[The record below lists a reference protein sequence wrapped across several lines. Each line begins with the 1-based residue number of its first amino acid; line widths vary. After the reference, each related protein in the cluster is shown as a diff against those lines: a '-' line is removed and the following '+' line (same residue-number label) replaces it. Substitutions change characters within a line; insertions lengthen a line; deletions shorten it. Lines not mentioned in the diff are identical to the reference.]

1 MTRMQYFTLGH
12 SGLRVSRLALGTMTF
27 GTDWGW
33 GADKNTAR
41 ELFNAFIERGG
52 NLIDTADLYT
62 NGISEQWV
70 GEFVNERQLRD
81 RVVIATKFTYNA
93 DPNNPNAG
101 GNGRKNILRAV
112 DGSLKRLNTDF
123 IDLYLMHAWDM
134 LTPVEEVMRTFDDLV
149 SSGKVR
155 HVGFSN
161 VPAWY
166 ASRAQA
172 LAQLRGLEPLS
183 ALQLEYSLV
192 ERSIEN
198 EYIPLGQ
205 QQGMGV
211 MAWSPLGSGLLSGK
225 YKPSQSR
232 QFGEG
237 RLQTMRDTSN
247 PAFQKLNERNFG
259 IVAELEAVAQEVD
272 RSMAQV
278 AINWVA
284 SRPGVATVLIGA
296 TRKTQL
302 DDNLA
307 ALDFELPA
315 ALRKRLDVASA
326 PPAVSPYTFFTPPM
340 QAMQTGQNVV
350 GDKPAGY
357 TQPILVDAKPAG
369 VE

>member
-1 MTRMQYFTLGH
+1 MNRTQYFTLGN

-33 GADKNTAR
+33 GTDKNTAR
-41 ELFNAFIERGG
+41 ELFNTYIDRGG
-52 NLIDTADLYT
+52 NLLDTADLYT
-62 NGISEQWV
+62 NGVSEQWV
-70 GEFVNERQLRD
+70 GEFVRARQLRD
-81 RVVIATKFTYNA
+81 RVAIATKFSFNA
-93 DPNNPNAG
+93 DPANPNSG

-112 DGSLKRLNTDF
+112 EGSLRRLNTDYL
-123 IDLYLMHAWDM
+123 DLYILHAWDM
-134 LTPVEEVMRTFDDLV
+134 VTSAEEVMRTFDDLV
-149 SSGKVR
+149 RSGKVR
-155 HVGFSN
+155 YTGLSN

-166 ASRAQA
+166 ASRAQTI
-172 LAQLRGLEPLS
+172 AQLRGLEPLA
-183 ALQLEYSLV
+183 ALQLEYSLI

-198 EYIPLGQ
+198 EFIPLGT

-237 RLQTMRDTSN
+237 RLQTMRDSKN
-247 PAFQKLNERNFG
+247 AAFNKLSERNFG
-259 IVAELEAVAQEVD
+259 IVAELEAVAQEVE

-284 SRPGVATVLIGA
+284 GRPGVATVLVGA
-296 TRKTQL
+296 TRKQQL

-315 ALRKRLDVASA
+315 ALRARLDAASA
-326 PPAVSPYTFFTPPM
+326 PTAISPYTYFTPTM
-340 QAMQTGQNVV
+340 QAMQTGTNPV
-350 GDKPAGY
+350 GDKPSSY
-357 TQPILVDAKPAG
+357 TTRLLIDAAPAG
-369 VE
+369 V